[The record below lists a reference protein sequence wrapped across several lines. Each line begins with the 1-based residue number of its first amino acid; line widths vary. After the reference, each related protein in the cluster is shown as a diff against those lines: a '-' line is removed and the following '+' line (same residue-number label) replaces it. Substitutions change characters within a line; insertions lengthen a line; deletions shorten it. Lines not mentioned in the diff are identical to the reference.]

1 MIWCCNKL
9 SAEALEIKSKN
20 RKVNHSIIYDE
31 PWRDFAIKCIYNEVG
46 DGNMVIEII
55 YCPWCGTHLPISLAD
70 TWYNVLEQEYNIKDP
85 THHDRDKVPP
95 EFKTDEWWK
104 KRGL

>member
-1 MIWCCNKL
+1 MTWCCSKL
-9 SAEALEIKSKN
+9 STEVLEIKSKN

-31 PWRDFAIKCIYNEVG
+31 AWRDFAIKCIYCDVG
-46 DGNMVIEII
+46 NGLMLVDII
-55 YCPWCGTHLPISLAD
+55 YCPWCGTQLPNRLSD
-70 TWYNVLEQEYNIKDP
+70 EWYDVLSSEYGIEDP
-85 THHDRDKVPP
+85 TDKDRDKVPP